1 MSVSV
6 GSDLAVWWPVSQTH
20 KARVWGTSSASS
32 APLPRLF
39 STQEG
44 CAQMKEKSRMCIS
57 LKCFSSYRTYWTYL
71 FLPQC
76 RNCYINGNPQECNWL
91 CAYMTAHPARYLQ
104 LKIRRPLAG
113 QWNALNVWQHKEKH
127 FYNSI
132 ILIPPLIYR
141 CFKMCFDKSV
151 GGFFFLPDNCWVS
164 FAPSKIYVVVG
175 ETILSKNTFTAHTP
189 TTKKTAYPSG
199 GTPNESMWLRL
210 CFVLWP
216 QHTRIKG
223 EWDEKLA
230 SLSRHGAQRGKKKKQ
245 EEDINLWLWVAWLKR
260 DHRHKDD
267 SRQQLWQNC
276 NKIFA
281 PFKAALQWEQLW
293 ILHAAKAIS
302 SPEETHGT
310 PCAWNQSHLKI
321 CYRWLNTLS
330 THAHTHTL
338 LFASIL
344 VRTLEDLKHF
354 AAPNHNPDLTLN
366 PVLTLT

>member
-6 GSDLAVWWPVSQTH
+6 GWDLAVWWPVSQTH

-57 LKCFSSYRTYWTYL
+57 LKCFSSYRTDWTYL

-104 LKIRRPLAG
+104 LKIRRPLPG
-113 QWNALNVWQHKEKH
+113 QWNALNVWQQLSQIITKHKEKH

-151 GGFFFLPDNCWVS
+151 GGFFF
-164 FAPSKIYVVVG
+164 PSRQLLGVFC
-175 ETILSKNTFTAHTP
+175 TIKDLRGCRGNNTFKEYLYSPYTHN
-189 TTKKTAYPSG
+189 KEDCYPSG

-230 SLSRHGAQRGKKKKQ
+230 SLSRHSAQRGKKK
-245 EEDINLWLWVAWLKR
+245 
-260 DHRHKDD
+260 
-267 SRQQLWQNC
+267 
-276 NKIFA
+276 NK
-281 PFKAALQWEQLW
+281 K
-293 ILHAAKAIS
+293 K
-302 SPEETHGT
+302 T
-310 PCAWNQSHLKI
+310 
-321 CYRWLNTLS
+321 
-330 THAHTHTL
+330 
-338 LFASIL
+338 
-344 VRTLEDLKHF
+344 
-354 AAPNHNPDLTLN
+354 
-366 PVLTLT
+366 